1 MGLVA
6 GPALVEGL
14 PPPPHPLDVDSHLV
28 LGADGDEG
36 DLARV
41 AEVELEPD
49 RRFRQARLAVLA
61 PLQPDPIRLLLQV
74 GRQNPAQGVG
84 GGAQA
89 PDVELAERRIEAI
102 GGREELQARRFQLI
116 ASPLL
121 NRLLITG
128 GAGFV
133 GSNLAVSLA
142 ARHPD
147 WEILAFDNLYRRGSE
162 LNLPRLEEAGVE
174 FVKGDVREPD
184 DLGALPPL
192 SAMIEC
198 SAEPSVMSGVDG
210 DTGYLV
216 HTNLTGAYNCLELAR
231 RDGAFMVFLSTSR
244 VYPVAPQVELN
255 LEEAETRFEIA
266 AEQKVRGAS
275 PRGISEDF
283 PLEGARTLYGATKLA
298 AEMLIEEYR
307 EGLGV
312 PAVID
317 RCGVI
322 AGPWQMGKVDQGVF
336 THWMLSH
343 LFRHPLSYI
352 GFGGSGK
359 QVRDLLHV
367 EDLVDLVE
375 RQLLDPAAWDGRTV
389 NVGGGRECSLS
400 LRETTAICRQLTG
413 NEVPV
418 SPVEETRQ
426 GDVPIYL
433 SDCTRLNRL
442 DEWRPRRSAEQVLAD
457 IHEWIAADPERI
469 AQALNIDA
477 PSGGKE

>member
-1 MGLVA
+1 VIA
-6 GPALVEGL
+6 
-14 PPPPHPLDVDSHLV
+14 
-28 LGADGDEG
+28 ADGDQG
-36 DLARV
+36 KLARV
-41 AEVELEPD
+41 AEVELESSPVP
-49 RRFRQARLAVLA
+49 RQARLPVLS
-61 PLQPDPIRLLLQV
+61 PLQPDLLRLLLQV
-74 GRQNPAQGVG
+74 DREDQAEG
-84 GGAQA
+84 GGGGGQA
-89 PDVELAERRIEAI
+89 PDVELAARRIEAI

-116 ASPLL
+116 ASPSL

-142 ARHPD
+142 TRHPD
-147 WEILAFDNLYRRGSE
+147 WEIVAFDNLYRRGSQ

-184 DLGALPPL
+184 DLKALPEL
-192 SAMIEC
+192 TAMIEC

-231 RDGAFMVFLSTSR
+231 RDGAFLVFLSTSR

-255 LEEAETRFEIA
+255 LEEAETRFELA
-266 AEQKVRGAS
+266 AAQKVRGVS
-275 PRGISEDF
+275 PKGISEEF

-298 AEMLIEEYR
+298 AEVLIEEYR

-336 THWMLSH
+336 THWMLAH
-343 LFRHPLSYI
+343 HFRNPLSYI
-352 GFGGSGK
+352 GFGGHGK

-375 RQLLDPAAWDGRTV
+375 RQLLDPGSWDGRTV

-400 LRETTAICRQLTG
+400 LRETTEICRRLTG
-413 NEVPV
+413 NEVQMT
-418 SPVEETRQ
+418 PVEETRQ

-433 SDCTRLNRL
+433 SDCSRLFDL

-469 AQALNIDA
+469 AQALDIDA